1 MGLSYLYNHELSPG
15 GKGRMDLTEFTM
27 QLSISGFNQQGKVK

>member
-15 GKGRMDLTEFTM
+15 DKGGIDLTEFTI
-27 QLSISGFNQQGKVK
+27 QLSISGFTQQEKGE